1 MHRHGYK
8 GRKFG
13 RERDQRRA
21 LKRGLMLSLVRE
33 GAITTTLP
41 KAKDIRPDFEKLV
54 TKARKSGLMNRR
66 MVIAKLGN
74 IEVGNLLVDRV
85 APQIKRD
92 SGYVR
97 IVKLNEYRVGDN
109 AEMARIEFVDEIKFD
124 NEPVIARNEE
134 TKQSSKPKKPT
145 VKSDGEEKKK

>member
-21 LKRGLMLSLVRE
+21 LRRGLMLSLVRE

-41 KAKDIRPDFEKLV
+41 KTKDIRPDFEKLV
-54 TKARKSGLMNRR
+54 TKARKGGLANRR
-66 MVIAKLGN
+66 IVIAKLGN
-74 IEVGNLLVDRV
+74 VEAGNLLVDII

-92 SGYVR
+92 SGYIR
-97 IVKLNEYRVGDN
+97 IVKLDERRVGDN
-109 AEMARIEFVDEIKFD
+109 AEMARIEFVDEI
-124 NEPVIARNEE
+124 NYETANPEP
-134 TKQSSKPKKPT
+134 KPT
-145 VKSDGEEKKK
+145 EKPAAKTPTTKKGEK